1 MAIIRVGAVQT
12 AKAYVTV
19 YGRQQFGGEPESRP
33 AELAPCR
40 RQRLMSPLRG
50 ANTGFDSWV
59 RGRFRTRFTC
69 SLRLFDSEYYIA
81 GVSFL
86 YKRREVCTEL

>member
-1 MAIIRVGAVQT
+1 MAIIRVGAVQS
-12 AKAYVTV
+12 AKAYVTAS
-19 YGRQQFGGEPESRP
+19 GRQQYEAEPGRRP
-33 AELAPCR
+33 AELAPYR
-40 RQRLMSPLRG
+40 RQSLMSQLRG
-50 ANTGFDSWV
+50 ANTGSDSRV